1 VAASKKHP
9 HRKLLG
15 QTIRNLRTKKGLT
28 QEELAE
34 RADFSSNYVGEIERG
49 EKAASIDSVVKFAAA
64 LKIRV
69 SELVRRLG

>member
-1 VAASKKHP
+1 MPIKN
-9 HRKLLG
+9 HRKVLG
-15 QTIRNLRTKKGLT
+15 ENIRRLRKKKGLT

-34 RADFSSNYVGEIERG
+34 AADVSSNFVGEIERG
-49 EKAASIDSVVKFAAA
+49 EKAASIDSLVKFAAA